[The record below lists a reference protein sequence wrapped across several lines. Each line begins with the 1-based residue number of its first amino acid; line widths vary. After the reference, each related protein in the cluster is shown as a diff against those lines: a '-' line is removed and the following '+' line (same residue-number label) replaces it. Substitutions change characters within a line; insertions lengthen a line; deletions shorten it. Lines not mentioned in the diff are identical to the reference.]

1 MNQSTSG
8 LRAIARN
15 SATSSQVITSRV
27 TAIMVSSAHAA
38 ITSAITAKT
47 VRTLK
52 RTTRSWPMREESPQR
67 RTASV

>member
-8 LRAIARN
+8 LSAIAMN
-15 SATSSQVITSRV
+15 SATSSQVITWRV
-27 TAIMVSSAHAA
+27 TATMVSSAQAA

-52 RTTRSWPMREESPQR
+52 RTTRSWPI
-67 RTASV
+67 A